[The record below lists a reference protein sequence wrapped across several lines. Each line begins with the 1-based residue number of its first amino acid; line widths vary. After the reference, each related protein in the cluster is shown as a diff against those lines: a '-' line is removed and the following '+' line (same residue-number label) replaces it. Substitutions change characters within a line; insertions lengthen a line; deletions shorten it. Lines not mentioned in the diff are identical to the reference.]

1 MKLVKSLLII
11 IIILSVSTVI
21 GCGKENSKVKTEK
34 EILKIVNNV
43 ALKENIIT
51 KKINIKTFND
61 INLYGSSLEE
71 FNKVFQI
78 ECIRSNNGKYYAIF
92 NSENNGWL
100 YVLFESINNKYIVTD
115 ILYYEILIY
124 KSDFEKLIVD
134 VSSIEDVRKI
144 DRFGNEVLY
153 ASSIEPSSFH
163 NTLDGYK
170 ILIKYK
176 DYPQNYVVSEI
187 KIEKSYDALL
197 DNLLDIDAI
206 Q

>member
-34 EILKIVNNV
+34 EILKIVNNI

-61 INLYGSSLEE
+61 INLYGNSLEE

-92 NSENNGWL
+92 NAENNGWL
-100 YVLFESINNKYIVTD
+100 YVLFELINNKYIVTD
-115 ILYYEILIY
+115 ILYYEIPIY

-170 ILIKYK
+170 VLIKYK

-187 KIEKSYDALL
+187 KIEKSYDAVL
-197 DNLLDIDAI
+197 DNLLDIDVI
-206 Q
+206 K